1 MSDKNI
7 YLFIFI
13 FIFIYLKNIYL
24 LKQKLFGRHPSS
36 VLISANMYNK
46 FELKDIIR
54 IKITLVTFTN

>member
-7 YLFIFI
+7 YLF
-13 FIFIYLKNIYL
+13 
-24 LKQKLFGRHPSS
+24 KQKLFGIHPSS

-46 FELKDIIR
+46 SELKDIIR